1 LNPGLGEIEMGAEI
15 RTLVAADREQWERLA
30 RAYKAFYQT
39 VLPDSAYEQTWQRL
53 LQQDGIHGFCAQVD
67 GRLVGMTHYLFHT
80 GIWTPKVCYLEDLF
94 VEPATRGQGIARALI
109 DAVAHFSRTAGATRL
124 YWLTHETNATARAL
138 YDKVAKY
145 SGFLEYE
152 YPL

>member
-1 LNPGLGEIEMGAEI
+1 MSLEI
-15 RTLVAADREQWERLA
+15 RPLIATDREEWERLA

-39 VLPDSAYEQTWQRL
+39 VLPDVAYERTWQRL
-53 LQQDGIHGFCAQVD
+53 LQHDGIQGFGARID
-67 GRLVGMTHYLFHT
+67 GRLVGITHYLLHT

-94 VEPATRGQGIARALI
+94 VEPAVRGQGVARALI
-109 DAVAHFSRTAGATRL
+109 DAVAHSSRTAGATRL

-138 YDKVAKY
+138 YDRVAKY
-145 SGFLEYE
+145 SGFVEYE

>member
-1 LNPGLGEIEMGAEI
+1 MGPEI
-15 RTLVAADREQWERLA
+15 RALVAADREEWERLA

-39 VLPDSAYEQTWQRL
+39 ALPDASYERTWQRL
-53 LQQDGIHGFCAQVD
+53 LQHDGIHGFCAHVD
-67 GRLVGMTHYLFHT
+67 GRLVGVTHCLLHT

-94 VEPATRGQGIARALI
+94 VEPAARGRGVARALV
-109 DAVAHFSRTAGATRL
+109 DAIAHFSHAVGATRL

-145 SGFLEYE
+145 SGFVEYE

>member
-1 LNPGLGEIEMGAEI
+1 MHAEI
-15 RTLVAADREQWERLA
+15 RPLVAADREQWERLA
-30 RAYKAFYQT
+30 RAYKAFYEI
-39 VLPDSAYEQTWQRL
+39 VLPDAAYEQTWQRL
-53 LQQDGIHGFCAQVD
+53 LQQDGIHGSCAQVD
-67 GRLVGMTHYLFHT
+67 GRLVGITHYLYHT

-109 DAVAHFSRTAGATRL
+109 DAVAHSARAAGATRL